1 MVNKGA
7 STTGKFF
14 CPGGIFFLRG
24 SPTSPIKSNLTLEL
38 SHYMVKGAF
47 TTGKFFFHSNITYI
61 AIFDLRSEPLYS

>member
-7 STTGKFF
+7 STTGKFL

-38 SHYMVKGAF
+38 SHYMLKGAV
-47 TTGKFFFHSNITYI
+47 TSGKFFCPEDIFFLRGSPIS
-61 AIFDLRSEPLYS
+61 AI